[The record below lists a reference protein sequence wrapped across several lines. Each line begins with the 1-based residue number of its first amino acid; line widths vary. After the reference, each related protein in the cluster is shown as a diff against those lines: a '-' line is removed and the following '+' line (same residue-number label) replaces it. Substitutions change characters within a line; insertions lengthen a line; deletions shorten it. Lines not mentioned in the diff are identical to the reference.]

1 MDTYVIIPLIGYALV
16 QIPDAIFYIY
26 AYVTRRFYRL
36 QHENQ
41 MVQSKIDLEQK
52 PNDTTVRGNGF
63 AWTRTDGKLE
73 GNTSSERENTVQT
86 RLYIE
91 ETSTIEIED
100 ENEMR
105 K

>member
-1 MDTYVIIPLIGYALV
+1 M

-26 AYVTRRFYRL
+26 AYAKRRVYSLR
-36 QHENQ
+36 HENERI
-41 MVQSKIDLEQK
+41 QSKTDSEQI

-73 GNTSSERENTVQT
+73 GNTSNERENTVQT

-100 ENEMR
+100 EI